1 MKTEKMTQPE
11 MLLIAIGLLL
21 STSSTLVNDWVHLP
35 DFFRGFLVGVG
46 LAFEVFALILIAKRK
61 RALNNSRNSRMH
73 F

>member
-1 MKTEKMTQPE
+1 MTQPE

-61 RALNNSRNSRMH
+61 RALKQFRH
-73 F
+73 D